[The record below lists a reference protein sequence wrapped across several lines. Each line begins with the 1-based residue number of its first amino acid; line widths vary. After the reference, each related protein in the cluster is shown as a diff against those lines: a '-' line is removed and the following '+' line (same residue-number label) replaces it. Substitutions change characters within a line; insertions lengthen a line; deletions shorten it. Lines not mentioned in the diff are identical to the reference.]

1 MNAIISFLLL
11 ALQQSTKAILT
22 DPAATSFI
30 VQTLGSVV
38 PVLIQEA
45 SDLVP
50 IVQGI
55 ISDLMSSG
63 GVTDADMTT
72 LQALDK
78 QCDDAFDA
86 AVAAKD
92 ADV

>member
-1 MNAIISFLLL
+1 VNAIISFLLL
-11 ALQQSTKAILT
+11 ALQQATKVILT
-22 DPAATSFI
+22 DPAATTFI
-30 VQTLGSVV
+30 VQTLGSAV
-38 PVLIQEA
+38 PLLIQEA

-55 ISDLMSSG
+55 IKDMMSSG
-63 GVTDADMTT
+63 GVTDADMVT
-72 LQALDK
+72 LQMLDK

-92 ADV
+92 AEV